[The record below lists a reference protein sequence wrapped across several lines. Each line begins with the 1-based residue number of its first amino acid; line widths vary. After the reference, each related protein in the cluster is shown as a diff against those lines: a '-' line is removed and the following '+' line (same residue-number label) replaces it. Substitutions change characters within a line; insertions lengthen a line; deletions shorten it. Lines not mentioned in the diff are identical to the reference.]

1 MERESELNIE
11 NENLGLNEAENAN
24 ENIEEVIAVE
34 NEDEDEENDFDL
46 ENVIEFEGGMDE
58 LLKDLLTETFNCSLK
73 LTFKKVPNIQGTSK
87 FKVQKVSKIQDA
99 ATYIVL

>member
-1 MERESELNIE
+1 MISPGRRKRGTCTRRDG
-11 NENLGLNEAENAN
+11 LGK
-24 ENIEEVIAVE
+24 
-34 NEDEDEENDFDL
+34 EDEENDFDL